1 VEAMIRVLLVE
12 DDIGLAGNVLDYL
25 ELEDMQCD
33 HASNGVA
40 ALQLIDQHQYDVLVL
55 DINLPRLDGFSVCE
69 RMRNDGNDIPVIMLT
84 ARDQLED
91 KLTGFQKGADDYL
104 IKPFAM
110 AELVA
115 RVTALSGRRS
125 AQVNQLVMGNV
136 TLKINGQEAQAGS
149 SDIKLSP
156 ITYALLKKLMQAKGD
171 VVSRERLIEAA
182 WKDSVP
188 ESNVLKVH
196 MHHLR
201 KGLEQA
207 KASISVLSKPNSGFY
222 LAEDVDHG

>member
-1 VEAMIRVLLVE
+1 MIRVLLVE

-40 ALQLIDQHQYDVLVL
+40 ALQFINQYQYDVLVL

-69 RMRNDGNDIPVIMLT
+69 RMRNDGNDTPVIMLT

-91 KLTGFQKGADDYL
+91 KLTGFKKGADDYL

-115 RVTALSGRRS
+115 RVTSLAGRRS
-125 AQVNQLVMGNV
+125 AQVNQTAMGNV
-136 TLKINGQEAQAGS
+136 TLNMNTQEAYANGNL
-149 SDIKLSP
+149 IKLSP
-156 ITYALLKKLMQAKGD
+156 ITYALLKKMLLAKGE

-182 WKDSVP
+182 WKDSAP

-201 KGLEQA
+201 KSLEQVN
-207 KASISVLSKPNSGFY
+207 ASISVLSKPNSGFY
-222 LAEDVDHG
+222 LTEDV

>member
-1 VEAMIRVLLVE
+1 MIRVLLVE

-149 SDIKLSP
+149 NNIKLSP
-156 ITYALLKKLMQAKGD
+156 IAYALLKKLMQAKGD

-207 KASISVLSKPNSGFY
+207 NASISVLSKPNSGFY

>member
-1 VEAMIRVLLVE
+1 MIRVLLVE

-149 SDIKLSP
+149 NNIKLSP

>member
-1 VEAMIRVLLVE
+1 MIRVLLVE

-40 ALQLIDQHQYDVLVL
+40 ALQLINQHQYDVLVL
-55 DINLPRLDGFSVCE
+55 DINLPRLDGLSVCE
-69 RMRNDGNDIPVIMLT
+69 RMRNDGNDTPVIMLT

-91 KLTGFQKGADDYL
+91 KLAGFQKGADDYL
-104 IKPFAM
+104 VKPFAM

-115 RVTALSGRRS
+115 RVTALAGRRS
-125 AQVNQLVMGNV
+125 AQVNQVAMGNV

-149 SDIKLSP
+149 NDIKLSP
-156 ITYALLKKLMQAKGD
+156 ITYALLKKLMLAKGE

-201 KGLEQA
+201 KALEHA
-207 KASISVLSKPNSGFY
+207 NASISVSSKPNSGFY
-222 LAEDVDHG
+222 LAQDADHG

>member
-1 VEAMIRVLLVE
+1 MIRVLLVE
-12 DDIGLAGNVLDYL
+12 DDIGLAGNVFDYL

-40 ALQLIDQHQYDVLVL
+40 ALQFINQHQYDVLVL

-69 RMRNDGNDIPVIMLT
+69 RLRNDGNDTPVIMLT

-125 AQVNQLVMGNV
+125 AQVNQIAMGNV
-136 TLKINGQEAQAGS
+136 TLNMNTQEAHTSGNL
-149 SDIKLSP
+149 IKLSP
-156 ITYALLKKLMQAKGD
+156 ITYALLKKLLLAKGE

-182 WKDSVP
+182 WKDGAP

-201 KGLEQA
+201 KSLEQA
-207 KASISVLSKPNSGFY
+207 NASLSVLSKPNSGFY
-222 LAEDVDHG
+222 LAEDV

>member
-1 VEAMIRVLLVE
+1 M
-12 DDIGLAGNVLDYL
+12 
-25 ELEDMQCD
+25 
-33 HASNGVA
+33 
-40 ALQLIDQHQYDVLVL
+40 
-55 DINLPRLDGFSVCE
+55 
-69 RMRNDGNDIPVIMLT
+69 
-84 ARDQLED
+84 
-91 KLTGFQKGADDYL
+91 
-104 IKPFAM
+104 
-110 AELVA
+110 
-115 RVTALSGRRS
+115 
-125 AQVNQLVMGNV
+125 NQLVMGNV

-149 SDIKLSP
+149 NNIKLSP

-207 KASISVLSKPNSGFY
+207 NASISVLSKPNSGFY

>member
-149 SDIKLSP
+149 NNIKLSP

>member
-1 VEAMIRVLLVE
+1 MIRVLLVE

-40 ALQLIDQHQYDVLVL
+40 ALQLINQHQYDVLVL
-55 DINLPRLDGFSVCE
+55 DINLPRLDGLSVCE
-69 RMRNDGNDIPVIMLT
+69 RMRNDGNDTPVIMLT

-91 KLTGFQKGADDYL
+91 KLAGFQKGADDYL
-104 IKPFAM
+104 VKPFAM

-115 RVTALSGRRS
+115 RVTALAGRRS
-125 AQVNQLVMGNV
+125 AQVNQVAMGNV

-149 SDIKLSP
+149 NDIKLSP
-156 ITYALLKKLMQAKGD
+156 ITYALLKKLMLAKGE

-201 KGLEQA
+201 KALEHA
-207 KASISVLSKPNSGFY
+207 NASISVLSKPNSGFY
-222 LAEDVDHG
+222 LAEDADHG

>member
-1 VEAMIRVLLVE
+1 MNRVLLVE

-40 ALQLIDQHQYDVLVL
+40 ALQFINQYQYDVLVL

-69 RMRNDGNDIPVIMLT
+69 RMRNDGNDTPVIMLT

-91 KLTGFQKGADDYL
+91 KLTGFKKGADDYL

-115 RVTALSGRRS
+115 RVTALAGRRS
-125 AQVNQLVMGNV
+125 AQVNQTAMGNV
-136 TLKINGQEAQAGS
+136 TLNMNTQEAHANGNL
-149 SDIKLSP
+149 IKLSP
-156 ITYALLKKLMQAKGD
+156 ITYALLKKLLLAKGE

-182 WKDSVP
+182 WKDSAP

-201 KGLEQA
+201 KSLEQVN
-207 KASISVLSKPNSGFY
+207 ASISVLSKPNSGFY
-222 LAEDVDHG
+222 LTEDG

>member
-1 VEAMIRVLLVE
+1 MIRVLLVE

-40 ALQLIDQHQYDVLVL
+40 ALQLINQHRYDVLVL
-55 DINLPRLDGFSVCE
+55 DINLPRLDGLSVCE
-69 RMRNDGNDIPVIMLT
+69 RMRNDGNDTPVIMLT

-91 KLTGFQKGADDYL
+91 KLAGFQKGADDYL
-104 IKPFAM
+104 VKPFAM

-115 RVTALSGRRS
+115 RVTALAGRRS
-125 AQVNQLVMGNV
+125 AQVNQVAMGNV

-149 SDIKLSP
+149 NDIKLSP
-156 ITYALLKKLMQAKGD
+156 ITYALLKKLMLAKGE

-201 KGLEQA
+201 KALEHA
-207 KASISVLSKPNSGFY
+207 NASISVLSKPNSGFY
-222 LAEDVDHG
+222 LAEDADHG